1 MTQAPDAFNPTPGA
15 PETLAPGLRRILA
28 PNPSPMTYR
37 GTNTYLV
44 GTRSIAVIDPGP
56 DSAPH
61 LEAILSAVQPGQT
74 VTHIVVTHS
83 HLDHSPLARPLAER
97 CGAPVLALGD
107 SEAGRSPV
115 MRDLAAS
122 GLVSGG
128 EGVDHDFIPD
138 QLVQDGE
145 VISGDDWALEVI
157 HTPGHL
163 GNHIALAWGDACFTG
178 DHVMG
183 WASSLVSPPE
193 GDLTDFMQSCRTLRD
208 RNWSVFHPGHG
219 APVTDPIERLDWLIT
234 HRLSRE
240 ASIRDA
246 LSDGPATARALAERI
261 YTETPPALM
270 GAAERN
276 VFAHLVDLTG
286 RELVRPQNQLRADA
300 IFEAV

>member
-1 MTQAPDAFNPTPGA
+1 MNQPPDAFSPIPGA
-15 PETLAPGLRRILA
+15 PVTLAPGLRRILA

-44 GTRSIAVIDPGP
+44 GTTDIAVIDPGP
-56 DSAPH
+56 NSEPH
-61 LEAILSAVQPGQT
+61 LEAILSALLPGQRI
-74 VTHIVVTHS
+74 THIIVTHS
-83 HLDHSPLARPLAER
+83 HLDHSPLARPLADR
-97 CGAPVLALGD
+97 CGAPVLAFGD
-107 SEAGRSPV
+107 SLAGRSSI

-122 GLVSGG
+122 GLVAGG
-128 EGVDHDFIPD
+128 EGVDHAFRPD

-145 VISGDDWALEVI
+145 TVSAEGWTLEVI

-163 GNHIALAWGDACFTG
+163 GNHIALGWEDVCFTG

-193 GDLTDFMQSCRTLRD
+193 GDLTDFMRSCHRLRN

-219 APVTDPIERLDWLIT
+219 APVTNPDARLDWLIT

-240 ASIRDA
+240 ASIREA

-286 RELVRPQNQLRADA
+286 RNLVRPQDRLGADA
-300 IFEAV
+300 IFEEV